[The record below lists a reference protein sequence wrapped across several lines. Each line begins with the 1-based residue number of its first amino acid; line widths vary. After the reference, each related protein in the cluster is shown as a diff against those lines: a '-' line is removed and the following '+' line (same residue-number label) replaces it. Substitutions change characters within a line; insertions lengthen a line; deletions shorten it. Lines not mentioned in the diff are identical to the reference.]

1 MHPLRQPWHMVRQPA
16 KWTENRKLIILKAFI
31 DRCYMTTNTD
41 GARREFEAELSRLV
55 VSALNLDPD
64 STKIDPVAPLF
75 GDAGL
80 GLDSIDI
87 LEISLTVS
95 KQYGIQLRSDDE
107 NSKQIFASL
116 RSLGE
121 HIQQHR
127 TK

>member
-1 MHPLRQPWHMVRQPA
+1 MDMLRKIKYSQNDYGSGFA
-16 KWTENRKLIILKAFI
+16 G
-31 DRCYMTTNTD
+31 DRRLSFDCFYMTTNPDTNQS
-41 GARREFEAELSRLV
+41 EFEAELAQLV
-55 VSALNLDPD
+55 ATALNLDINPAE
-64 STKIDPVAPLF
+64 IDPVAPLF

-80 GLDSIDI
+80 GMDSIDI
-87 LEISLTVS
+87 LEISLEIS

-116 RSLGE
+116 RDLAN

>member
-1 MHPLRQPWHMVRQPA
+1 
-16 KWTENRKLIILKAFI
+16 
-31 DRCYMTTNTD
+31 MTTNSDTNQS
-41 GARREFEAELSRLV
+41 AFETELAQLV
-55 VSALNLDPD
+55 ATTLNLDTSPAE
-64 STKIDPVAPLF
+64 IDPVSPLF

-80 GLDSIDI
+80 GMDSIDI
-87 LEISLTVS
+87 LEISLAVS

-116 RSLGE
+116 RNLAK

>member
-1 MHPLRQPWHMVRQPA
+1 
-16 KWTENRKLIILKAFI
+16 
-31 DRCYMTTNTD
+31 MTTNL
-41 GARREFEAELSRLV
+41 ASHQSEFESELAQIV
-55 VSALNLDPD
+55 TTALNLDMSPAE
-64 STKIDPVAPLF
+64 IDPAAPLF

-87 LEISLTVS
+87 LEISLAVS

-116 RSLGE
+116 RNLGAY
-121 HIQQHR
+121 IQQHR

>member
-1 MHPLRQPWHMVRQPA
+1 
-16 KWTENRKLIILKAFI
+16 
-31 DRCYMTTNTD
+31 MTTNP
-41 GARREFEAELSRLV
+41 ASHQSEFESELAQIV
-55 VSALNLDPD
+55 TTALNLDMSPAE
-64 STKIDPVAPLF
+64 IDPAAPLF

-87 LEISLTVS
+87 LEISLSVS

-116 RSLGE
+116 RNLGAY
-121 HIQQHR
+121 IQQHR

>member
-1 MHPLRQPWHMVRQPA
+1 
-16 KWTENRKLIILKAFI
+16 
-31 DRCYMTTNTD
+31 MTTNTD
-41 GARREFEAELSRLV
+41 GAHREFEAELTQLV
-55 VSALNLDPD
+55 ISALNLDPG
-64 STKIDPVAPLF
+64 STEIDPVAPLF

-87 LEISLTVS
+87 LEISLAVS

-116 RSLGE
+116 RNLGKY
-121 HIQQHR
+121 IRQHR